1 MELFGKEWGL
11 HGAITGMLLGLV
23 GLLIYRGARWLL
35 LRMR

>member
-11 HGAITGMLLGLV
+11 HGALTGALLGIV
-23 GLLIYRGARWLL
+23 VLLIYRGGCWLL